1 MLRQLQDRGIDVLQ
15 MQMDV
20 YNRAITA
27 YDGMRGYGDRGDA
40 GVGYLS
46 VANQAVATLA
56 KYSYPTMT
64 AIKIDDINKVV
75 AEKVIDAAIVRDTI
89 LNDPILNR
97 AVAAS
102 KPTASEALPLL
113 SGKPIETKE

>member
-1 MLRQLQDRGIDVLQ
+1 MLHVLKERNIDIVE
-15 MQMDV
+15 MQMAI
-20 YNRAITA
+20 YNRAIVA
-27 YDGMRGYGDRGDA
+27 YDNFRGESDKSSSGSA
-40 GVGYLS
+40 YLS